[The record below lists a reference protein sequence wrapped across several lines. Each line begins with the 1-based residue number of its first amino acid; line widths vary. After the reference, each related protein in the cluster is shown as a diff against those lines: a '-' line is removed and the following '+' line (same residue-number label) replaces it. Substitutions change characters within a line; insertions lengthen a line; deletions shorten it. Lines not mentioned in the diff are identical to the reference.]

1 MSSHAMDAKKVR
13 RQEMYPPLSADEI
26 DTAARLTTR
35 AIMNGQQ
42 NQMFLIVGSLDP
54 RAEAWMMEKTRIY
67 QGYGGTMS
75 ESVKRP
81 LDFSLLE
88 DAESTSP
95 SSAWNEVS
103 LTSARAYHDGP
114 SASVPMPTSSGA
126 LRMPETSVEDED
138 MSVELPA
145 DVHDVGTWGKTI
157 VKMEAYADRNW
168 RYRQIVE
175 EAKSDKKV
183 HGYLSWIVKTYG
195 KEKSGPVKNQAT
207 DLARFLLRIRWTD
220 SKASSLVGFERK
232 M

>member
-126 LRMPETSVEDED
+126 LRMRETSVEDED

-168 RYRQIVE
+168 RNKDCGGGQVGQEGPWIFELDCEDRRPME
-175 EAKSDKKV
+175 KKRV
-183 HGYLSWIVKTYG
+183 D
-195 KEKSGPVKNQAT
+195 P
-207 DLARFLLRIRWTD
+207 
-220 SKASSLVGFERK
+220 
-232 M
+232 